1 MVGKRLNFKCSCTLP
16 FDVIGII
23 KGFEISSNEIIFD
36 VEVNGRTVIKD
47 CDIYSDVGAFRPV
60 VRKISV
66 SVAEGEGLSVRFSAS
81 KGEPFLNA
89 IRIWREL

>member
-36 VEVNGRTVIKD
+36 VEVNGKIMKIGENHPKLTVTE
-47 CDIYSDVGAFRPV
+47 V
-60 VRKISV
+60 
-66 SVAEGEGLSVRFSAS
+66 L
-81 KGEPFLNA
+81 
-89 IRIWREL
+89 